1 MIKVYL
7 DVPQQAELPGYCDGF
22 YGPLR
27 AFVALNRETGALGVA
42 HSSGKPSEQGCFF
55 FETSPYV
62 KGNALRNFLEER
74 FPAAQRL
81 LDDPTPEAL
90 KDFRVAVEKFSGD
103 TRNLR
108 RIRPIS
114 CEEAIREDET
124 WKNGETLREAAQR
137 HIARIG
143 MKKGILCDPYCSQA
157 ETSVHI
163 VEHIERALLDAAV
176 VRVWSGQT
184 PTDEQVA
191 ALRAHR
197 GFDNLRA
204 AGEDEWRNATCSDVV
219 GEMGSEVWI
228 YGTDGTDYLLENAT
242 RAVYEYAAGGEISLM
257 DTENLPEAIIE
268 GTWRWL
274 EERGS
279 AALRDL
285 PVGVVRLLEKNDAD
299 RMTELRVESE
309 EGMYC

>member
-27 AFVALNRETGALGVA
+27 AFVELNRKTGALGVA
-42 HSSGKPSEQGCFF
+42 HSSGEPSGRDSFF
-55 FETSPYV
+55 FKMSPYAR
-62 KGNALRNFLEER
+62 GDALRAFLEGQL
-74 FPAAQRL
+74 FAAQRL
-81 LDDPTPEAL
+81 LDEPTPEAL
-90 KDFRVAVEKFSGD
+90 EDFRVAVEKFSGN

-108 RIRPIS
+108 QVRAIS
-114 CEEAIREDET
+114 CEEAIRGDET
-124 WKNGETLREAAQR
+124 WKDGETLREAAER
-137 HIARIG
+137 HIAHMRAKNIV
-143 MKKGILCDPYCSQA
+143 LCDPYCSQA
-157 ETSVHI
+157 ETSEYI
-163 VEHIERALLDAAV
+163 IEHMERALLNAAV
-176 VRVWSGQT
+176 VMTYWRT
-184 PTDEQVA
+184 PTDEQIA

-197 GFDNLRA
+197 FDYLRA
-204 AGEDEWRNATCSDVV
+204 NGEDEWRKVTCADVV
-219 GEMGSEVWI
+219 AEMGSDVWI
-228 YGTDGTDYLLENAT
+228 YGGKTEYLLENAT
-242 RAVYEYAAGGEISLM
+242 RAVYEYAADGEISLM

-285 PVGVVRLLEKNDAD
+285 PVGVVRLLEKKDAD
-299 RMTELRVESE
+299 RMAELRVESE